1 MRKVI
6 RNNEIVDDHVT
17 YVDTVAEALA
27 TTGEVCVPCDV
38 FGLSA
43 AELLATGR
51 RIGVLIDCG
60 EPVSRLQPWIDQ
72 IAFVVI
78 PFSKFADGRGY
89 SHCRML
95 RDRLGFTGE
104 VRARG
109 DVLRDQAFYL
119 KRCGFDVFESTD
131 ESHLPGILAGFND
144 FGEVYQPA
152 ADIALPAWR
161 RHALPASAAA
171 TV

>member
-1 MRKVI
+1 MRKI
-6 RNNEIVDDHVT
+6 IKNGQIVDNNVT
-17 YVDTVAEALA
+17 YAETAVEAIA
-27 TTGEVCVPCDV
+27 TTGDVCVPCEV
-38 FGLSA
+38 FALSA

-51 RIGVLIDCG
+51 RIGVIIDCA
-60 EPVSRLQPWIDQ
+60 EPVSRLQPWIEQ

-89 SHCRML
+89 SHCRLL

-109 DVLRDQAFYL
+109 DVLRDQAFYM
-119 KRCGFDVFESTD
+119 RRVGFDAFETTD

-144 FGEVYQPA
+144 FRDVYQPST
-152 ADIALPAWR
+152 DIALPAWR
-161 RHALPASAAA
+161 RHELPSSANA
-171 TV
+171 